1 QGASLVMGL
10 ASAITV
16 CLNDPGVG
24 MSATP
29 LDVCLT
35 DADCNDKN
43 PCTHDVCAAA
53 NGQCVHTPEP
63 DGLPCDDQNACT
75 TGNVCAAGACDP
87 ATGAC
92 LNPPIQCDDGNPCT
106 VDFCDTTGVCQSV
119 AGSPG
124 GGGTCD
130 DGNPCTIGDTCVSG
144 AGGNPVCVGQ
154 PLTCDDDNS

>member
-35 DADCNDKN
+35 DADCDDKN

-75 TGNVCAAGACDP
+75 TGNVCAAGACGTAVNCNDGNACSTDTCDP
-87 ATGAC
+87 TTGAC
-92 LNPPIQCDDGNPCT
+92 SHAPVICDDANPCT
-106 VDFCDTTGVCQSV
+106 VDICNSDTGGCIF
-119 AGSPG
+119 SPR
-124 GGGTCD
+124 
-130 DGNPCTIGDTCVSG
+130 PG
-144 AGGNPVCVGQ
+144 AAC
-154 PLTCDDDNS
+154 